1 MAPKSIKKTVKI
13 VKEVKEVKEEQL
25 KSTKK
30 DDINKKK
37 ITGSG
42 LEVKDNPDKIDKKD
56 FDSNEEEEI
65 DDLEEENEDEVDETE
80 EAEAEAEEE
89 TEAEEAEEA
98 EEEKDKGDD
107 DEEVQGGD
115 DECVYKITKKKK
127 IVDIELD
134 AAGEDTFEDDEPE
147 TNDIKYVKPE
157 DRITKPY
164 LYEFERVRLLGER
177 AKQISMGAKPMIK
190 NIDKLDPKSIA
201 RLEIENKVI
210 PLMILRELPDGRIE
224 KWKIGE
230 LN

>member
-13 VKEVKEVKEEQL
+13 VEEEQL
-25 KSTKK
+25 KSIKK
-30 DDINKKK
+30 DDKNKKK

-65 DDLEEENEDEVDETE
+65 DDLEEENENEED
-80 EAEAEAEEE
+80 EAEEAEEE
-89 TEAEEAEEA
+89 TEADEAEEA
-98 EEEKDKGDD
+98 EEEKDKGD
-107 DEEVQGGD
+107 EEEEAVGGD

-134 AAGEDTFEDDEPE
+134 AAGEDTFEDDEPV

-190 NIDKLDPKSIA
+190 NVDKLDPKSIA

>member
-1 MAPKSIKKTVKI
+1 MAPKSNKKNVQIKEEKTNKDSKTDKKDIKKIIGK
-13 VKEVKEVKEEQL
+13 
-25 KSTKK
+25 
-30 DDINKKK
+30 
-37 ITGSG
+37 G

-65 DDLEEENEDEVDETE
+65 DEDEIEDENDEENVE
-80 EAEAEAEEE
+80 ENVVEIVEE
-89 TEAEEAEEA
+89 TDEI

-107 DEEVQGGD
+107 DEEAVGGD

-127 IVDIELD
+127 IIDIELD
-134 AAGEDTFEDDEPE
+134 AAAEDTFEDEEPI
-147 TNDIKYVKPE
+147 TNDIKYVKSE

-190 NIDKLDPKSIA
+190 NVDKLDPKSIA

-224 KWKIGE
+224 KWKINE
-230 LN
+230 LQ

>member
-1 MAPKSIKKTVKI
+1 MAPKSINKTVKI
-13 VKEVKEVKEEQL
+13 VEEKVSPQ
-25 KSTKK
+25 KK
-30 DDINKKK
+30 DDKKK
-37 ITGSG
+37 IIGKG

-65 DDLEEENEDEVDETE
+65 DEDEIEDENEEEIEDEEEVEEVE
-80 EAEAEAEEE
+80 EA
-89 TEAEEAEEA
+89 
-98 EEEKDKGDD
+98 EEKDKGDD
-107 DEEVQGGD
+107 EEEAQGGD

-134 AAGEDTFEDDEPE
+134 AVVEDTFEDEEPI
-147 TNDIKYVKPE
+147 TNDTKYVKSE
-157 DRITKPY
+157 DRITKSY

-190 NIDKLDPKSIA
+190 NVDKLDPKSIA

-224 KWKIGE
+224 KWKINE
-230 LN
+230 LQ

>member
-1 MAPKSIKKTVKI
+1 MAPKSNKKNVQIKDSKTD
-13 VKEVKEVKEEQL
+13 
-25 KSTKK
+25 KK
-30 DDINKKK
+30 DDKKK
-37 ITGSG
+37 IIGKG

-65 DDLEEENEDEVDETE
+65 DEDEIEDEESEVE
-80 EAEAEAEEE
+80 ESEV
-89 TEAEEAEEA
+89 EEAEET
-98 EEEKDKGDD
+98 EEKEKGDE

-127 IVDIELD
+127 ILDIELD
-134 AAGEDTFEDDEPE
+134 AVVEDTFEDEEPI
-147 TNDIKYVKPE
+147 TNDIKYVKSE
-157 DRITKPY
+157 DRITKSY

-190 NIDKLDPKSIA
+190 NVDKLDPKSIA

-224 KWKIGE
+224 KWKINE
-230 LN
+230 LQ

>member
-1 MAPKSIKKTVKI
+1 MAPKSINKTVKI
-13 VKEVKEVKEEQL
+13 VEEKVSPQ
-25 KSTKK
+25 KK
-30 DDINKKK
+30 DDKKK
-37 ITGSG
+37 IIGKG

-65 DDLEEENEDEVDETE
+65 DEDEIEDENEEEIEDEEEVEEVE
-80 EAEAEAEEE
+80 EA
-89 TEAEEAEEA
+89 
-98 EEEKDKGDD
+98 EEKDKGDD
-107 DEEVQGGD
+107 EEEAQGGD

-134 AAGEDTFEDDEPE
+134 AVVEDTFEDEEPKP
-147 TNDIKYVKPE
+147 TNDTKYVKSE
-157 DRITKPY
+157 DRITKSY

-190 NIDKLDPKSIA
+190 NVDKLDPKSIA

-224 KWKIGE
+224 KWKINE
-230 LN
+230 LQ